1 MRGAAYGVVA
11 KAAGWAGLGCLQVAL
26 KKKKETHYYVFACV
40 YVHTCQHTPTISW
53 GSTVDELEVKT
64 AFKSIT

>member
-11 KAAGWAGLGCLQVAL
+11 KAAEWAGLGCLQVAL
-26 KKKKETHYYVFACV
+26 KKAKEIHHIYLYMYIHSYTHHQFLG
-40 YVHTCQHTPTISW
+40 
-53 GSTVDELEVKT
+53 GSTADELELKT